1 MSNDQDGAA
10 TADGPTPPR
19 GWEVPHDRD
28 QAPDDD
34 ALAALV
40 EQLLALVPGELRA
53 RLTQA
58 LRQLLEAIRALVDW
72 GVQRLERRCCE
83 PVEVRDI
90 PVL

>member
-1 MSNDQDGAA
+1 
-10 TADGPTPPR
+10 
-19 GWEVPHDRD
+19 VPHDRD

-40 EQLLALVPGELRA
+40 EQLLALVPAELRA

-72 GVQRLERRCCE
+72 CVQRLERRCCE